1 LERPAGGNTSLANSF
16 RNFRAQFCVQGND
29 NVTYDDAH
37 LIQATLRGDSQ
48 AYGKLV
54 QKYQDRLLTALV
66 HVCSSR
72 HEAED
77 ALQDA
82 FVQAYLKLS
91 SFAGGSAFYTWLYR
105 IAFNTAISRRR
116 RKRDEFSVEQNR
128 ELTGEEPEDDGE
140 RVDEN
145 LLREERA
152 VLVQRALGKLSDE
165 HRSIIVLREVEGC
178 DYDHIADILDLPV
191 GTVRSRLHRARLHL
205 KEELS
210 AILQAEGSGE

>member
-1 LERPAGGNTSLANSF
+1 LTVLLDRVRETRTP
-16 RNFRAQFCVQGND
+16 RNFPLPLRVQYFD
-29 NVTYDDAH
+29 NVTHDDAP
-37 LIQATLRGDSQ
+37 LIQATLRGDSH

-82 FVQAYLKLS
+82 FVQAYLKLA

-116 RKRDEFSVEQNR
+116 RRRDESSVEQNR
-128 ELTGEEPEDDGE
+128 ELTGDEPQDDGE
-140 RVDEN
+140 GVDEN
-145 LLREERA
+145 LLRQERA
-152 VLVQRALGKLSDE
+152 VQVQKALAKLSDE
-165 HRSIIVLREVEGC
+165 HRSILVLREVEGC

>member
-1 LERPAGGNTSLANSF
+1 
-16 RNFRAQFCVQGND
+16 
-29 NVTYDDAH
+29 VTHDDAP

-48 AYGKLV
+48 AYGQLV
-54 QKYQDRLLTALV
+54 EKYQDRLLTALV

-116 RKRDEFSVEQNR
+116 RRREESSVEQTR
-128 ELTGEEPEDDGE
+128 ELTGEEPQDDGE

-145 LLREERA
+145 LLRQERA
-152 VLVQRALGKLSDE
+152 VQVQKALAKLSDE
-165 HRSIIVLREVEGC
+165 HRVILVLREVEGC
-178 DYDHIADILDLPV
+178 DYEQIAGVLDLPV

-210 AILQAEGSGE
+210 AILQAEGSGD